1 MDIFNVLTMIGG
13 LCLFLFGMNL
23 MGQALERRAGGK
35 LQSLLDKMTGSVP
48 AGFLTGLGITAIIQ
62 SSSATTVMV
71 VGFVNSGLM
80 TLRQAINV
88 IMGANV
94 GTTVT
99 AWLLSLAG
107 ISGSNIWVNLLKP
120 SSFTPVLAL
129 IGIIFYMFCK
139 SGKKKDTGMILLGFA
154 TLMFGMETM
163 SGAVSGLKDV
173 PAFASLFLMFKN
185 PILGV
190 LAGALLTGIIQ
201 SSSASVGILQA
212 LAVTGQV
219 SYAAA
224 IPIIMGQNIGTC
236 VTALISSVGT
246 QKNAKRAA
254 VVHLMFNVI
263 GVVVLLTAFW
273 IVKIVFAPAILDE
286 NATMSGIAIAHSLFN
301 ILCTAMLLP
310 AGGLLEK
317 LAIRIVP
324 DKGGKEQPVELE
336 ERLLITPSV
345 ALGRCRA
352 VAGEMARCAG
362 EALHMALTTF
372 ENYSP
377 ELAESIRE
385 NESRCDR
392 YEDEL
397 GTYLVS
403 LSAQQL
409 SDAESEEATELLKII
424 GDFERISDHAVNLLA
439 ASEELRSKGLGFSS
453 TAEKELKVLIGAV
466 SEILNTAERAF
477 SEKDLAAAA
486 QVEPLKQVIVALK
499 EQMRTRH
506 ILRMQQGHCSIEA
519 GFVWSDLLTDL
530 ERTADH
536 CSNIAGCVLDAANH
550 GLNLHETLR
559 AMRADDPDFRRAYG
573 TYAEKYRLQAA

>member
-273 IVKIVFAPAILDE
+273 IVKIVFAPAILDG

-372 ENYSP
+372 ENYSL

-397 GTYLVS
+397 GTYLVR

-439 ASEELRSKGLGFSS
+439 ASEELRSKGLGFSA

-573 TYAEKYRLQAA
+573 TYAEKYRLQAV

>member
-107 ISGSNIWVNLLKP
+107 ISGSNIWVSLLKP

-310 AGGLLEK
+310 ASGLLEK

-377 ELAESIRE
+377 ELTESIRE

-397 GTYLVS
+397 GTYLVR

-439 ASEELRSKGLGFSS
+439 ASEELRSKGLGFSA

-573 TYAEKYRLQAA
+573 TYAEKYRLQAV